1 LTTSSRRYGR
11 RAPKRARAIPFARI
25 FSGVVPDHPATADYA
40 APLNGGWK
48 MLGNDVAGV
57 CGPVTWANF
66 RRLVT
71 AIAGEEKYPDQDDV
85 WELYRTQNPDF
96 DPNGDEN
103 ANGPGSDAD
112 GGVDLQ
118 TLLEYLVK
126 HGGPDGVKAIAF
138 ARVDPSAPEQV
149 KAAIAIFGAV
159 WTGVTVQEANQEEFG
174 ANKPW
179 DYHRSSPDEGGHSV
193 LTVGYAPQ
201 SSARGALGGDERF
214 LTWADET
221 SFTDR
226 YFGHKVDELYVV
238 IWPEHL
244 KHPNFLVGIDQAAL
258 AAAYQ
263 EITTRPFPVTPQPA
277 PTPAPTPPPSPAP
290 ATDPRLAQAADLIQE
305 ADALMQALVNGS
317 HTNGGRP

>member
-1 LTTSSRRYGR
+1 MTGTTRKYGR
-11 RAPKRARAIPFARI
+11 RAPKRARAIPFSRI
-25 FSGVVPDHPATADYA
+25 FSGVVPEHPASADYA
-40 APLNGGWK
+40 AALNGGWK

-71 AIAGEEKYPDQDDV
+71 AIAGEEKYPDQEAV

-96 DPNGDEN
+96 DPTGTADT
-103 ANGPGSDAD
+103 NGPGSSAD

-126 HGGPDGVKAIAF
+126 HGGPDGVKALAF
-138 ARVDPSAPEQV
+138 ARVDPSAPDEV
-149 KAAIAIFGAV
+149 KAAIAIFGGV
-159 WTGVTVQEANQEEFG
+159 WTGITVQEANQEDFAES
-174 ANKPW
+174 KPW

-201 SSARGALGGDERF
+201 GSTTGALGGDERF
-214 LTWADET
+214 LTWAEET

-238 IWPEHL
+238 IWPENL
-244 KHPNFLVGIDQAAL
+244 EHPNFLIGIDRAAL

-263 EITTRPFPVTPQPA
+263 EITNRPFPVAPQPTPVPTPPPT
-277 PTPAPTPPPSPAP
+277 PTPAP
-290 ATDPRLAQAADLIQE
+290 DPRLVEAAALTQQL
-305 ADALMQALVNGS
+305 ANLMQPWAPNSKVN
-317 HTNGGRP
+317 

>member
-1 LTTSSRRYGR
+1 MTTSSRRYGR